1 MPDTPQEPAPKTT
14 KVLLIDDDQLTRTTL
29 RAILKDDGYSA
40 VREATEAVAG
50 LRMAVHFRP
59 DVICLD
65 VQMPGKNGMDLLIDL
80 KARLPDT
87 PVLMVT
93 SSNDRT
99 TVEACLV
106 RGANGFII
114 KPFSAE
120 KLLQTIE
127 ACVTGKPR

>member
-1 MPDTPQEPAPKTT
+1 MPDTSQEPALRTT
-14 KVLLIDDDQLTRTTL
+14 KVLLIDDDQLTRKTL
-29 RAILKDDGYSA
+29 REILKDDGYTA
-40 VREATEAVAG
+40 VREANEAVAG
-50 LRMAVHFRP
+50 LRLALHFRP

-65 VQMPGKNGMDLLIDL
+65 VRMPGKSGTELLIDL
-80 KARLPDT
+80 KARLPET

-93 SSNDRT
+93 SSNDRS

-120 KLLQTIE
+120 KLLNTIE
-127 ACVTGKPR
+127 TCMASKAI